1 MSPQDRAVIAAD
13 AVRQRLVVIEAAC
26 RAIVDLAETA
36 VAPWSEPVWCTHETA
51 SYWR

>member
-26 RAIVDLAETA
+26 RAIVDLAEDCRRA
-36 VAPWSEPVWCTHETA
+36 LERAGLVHP
-51 SYWR
+51 